1 MATCSLLAVAVRAAG
16 VHLQLRG
23 CDDVLVP
30 RSQSELDLSEACRDE
45 PQTGPRAAVPTGFPL
60 AWRQLRPPRRT
71 TGRERRWLDPKRGL
85 LKRAERIID
94 RFVARYVLPHLLGVW
109 HPYCWLL
116 PRRFSLAVATV
127 AAPLWPDTVD
137 ALRVLLLSDIH
148 TGPFLHPEVLGPI
161 LEELMRLQPDVVAV
175 TGDIV
180 EGRVEDLDGFLPVLA
195 VLAGAPLGAWYC
207 FGNHDHFTGEP
218 NRIRDLLA
226 SIHIGTLC
234 NESRVLHGDRGA
246 FVIGGIDDRTLG
258 TPDWERLTSAHGPPH
273 LLLAHNPDDFYEA
286 ERRGVALM
294 LSGHTH
300 GGQIRFPSGPPI
312 VRHSRFCL
320 DEGLYVHGST
330 VLAVTR
336 GLGAVG
342 LPWRIGANPEAVL
355 LHIRAVPSRLN
366 ESRRIN

>member
-1 MATCSLLAVAVRAAG
+1 APRGVVPAG
-16 VHLQLRG
+16 LRRRG
-23 CDDVLVP
+23 
-30 RSQSELDLSEACRDE
+30 
-45 PQTGPRAAVPTGFPL
+45 GPRG
-60 AWRQLRPPRRT
+60 PPRRT
-71 TGRERRWLDPKRGL
+71 TGRTRRRFDPERGL

-94 RFVARYVLPHLLGVW
+94 RFTARYVLPHLLDVW

-116 PRRFSLAVATV
+116 SRRFSLAAATV
-127 AAPLWPDTVD
+127 TPPLWPDTVD

-148 TGPFLHPEVLGPI
+148 TGPFLRPEVLRPI

-195 VLAGAPLGAWYC
+195 VLASAPLGAWYC
-207 FGNHDHFTGEP
+207 FGNHDHFSGEA

-226 SIHIGTLC
+226 SIHIRVLC

-258 TPDWERLTSAHGPPH
+258 TPDWERLTAAHGAPH
-273 LLLAHNPDDFYEA
+273 LLLAHHPDDFYEA
-286 ERRGVALM
+286 ARRDVALV

-300 GGQIRFPSGPPI
+300 GGQIRFPAGPPI
-312 VRHSRFCL
+312 VRQSRFYL
-320 DEGLYVHGST
+320 DEGLYVHEST
-330 VLAVTR
+330 MLAVTR

-342 LPWRIGANPEAVL
+342 LPWRVGANPEAVL
-355 LHIRAVPSRLN
+355 LHVGAVPATPSATA
-366 ESRRIN
+366 

>member
-1 MATCSLLAVAVRAAG
+1 M
-16 VHLQLRG
+16 
-23 CDDVLVP
+23 
-30 RSQSELDLSEACRDE
+30 
-45 PQTGPRAAVPTGFPL
+45 PTGFSL
-60 AWRQLRPPRRT
+60 SRRQLPPPRRT
-71 TGRERRWLDPKRGL
+71 TGRERRLLDPKRGL

-94 RFVARYVLPHLLGVW
+94 RFAARHVLPHLLGVW
-109 HPYCWLL
+109 HPYCWQL
-116 PRRFSLAVATV
+116 PRRFSLAAATV
-127 AAPLWPDTVD
+127 TAPLWPDTAD

-207 FGNHDHFTGEP
+207 FGNHDYFTGEP
-218 NRIRDLLA
+218 SRIRDLLA

-234 NESRVLHGDRGA
+234 NESRVLHGDHGD

-258 TPDWERLTSAHGPPH
+258 MPDWERLMNAHGPPH

-286 ERRGVALM
+286 ERRGVALV

-300 GGQIRFPSGPPI
+300 GGQIRFPLGPPI
-312 VRHSRFCL
+312 VRQSRFCL

-330 VLAVTR
+330 ILAVTR
-336 GLGAVG
+336 GLGVVG
-342 LPWRIGANPEAVL
+342 LPWRIGADPEAVL
-355 LHIRAVPSRLN
+355 LDIRAMPSERT
-366 ESRRIN
+366 EMRAE

>member
-1 MATCSLLAVAVRAAG
+1 MGTVPAG
-16 VHLQLRG
+16 F
-23 CDDVLVP
+23 
-30 RSQSELDLSEACRDE
+30 S
-45 PQTGPRAAVPTGFPL
+45 L
-60 AWRQLRPPRRT
+60 AWRQLPPPRCT

-94 RFVARYVLPHLLGVW
+94 RFAARYVFPHLLGVW
-109 HPYCWLL
+109 HPYCWQL

-127 AAPLWPDTVD
+127 TAPLWPDSAD

-148 TGPFLHPEVLGPI
+148 TGPFLYPEVLRPI
-161 LEELMRLQPDVVAV
+161 LAELMRLQPDAVAV

-195 VLAGAPLGAWYC
+195 VLASAPLGAWYC
-207 FGNHDHFTGEP
+207 FGNHDYFTGEP
-218 NRIRDLLA
+218 DRIRDLLA

-234 NESRVLHGDRGA
+234 NESRVLHGDHVD

-258 TPDWERLTSAHGPPH
+258 TPDWARLTDAHGPPH

-286 ERRGVALM
+286 ERRGVAVM

-300 GGQIRFPSGPPI
+300 GGQIRFPAGPPI
-312 VRHSRFCL
+312 IRQSCFCL

-330 VLAVTR
+330 MLTVTR

-342 LPWRIGANPEAVL
+342 LPWRIGADPEAVL
-355 LHIRAVPSRLN
+355 LNIRAMPSTRT
-366 ESRRIN
+366 